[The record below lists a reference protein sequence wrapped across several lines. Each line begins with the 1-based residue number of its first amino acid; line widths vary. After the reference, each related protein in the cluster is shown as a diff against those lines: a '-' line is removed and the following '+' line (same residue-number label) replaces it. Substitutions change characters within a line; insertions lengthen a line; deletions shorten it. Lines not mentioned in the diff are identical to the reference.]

1 VGSLSVRI
9 LAKLGYDVVAVTG
22 KAELH
27 GALRELGAN
36 RVVERE
42 EILNS
47 TSKPLLTARW
57 AGAIDTVG
65 GQMLN
70 SLLRS
75 VRYGGCVTACGL
87 VAGAELSMTVYPFL
101 LRGISLCGIA
111 SADCPYDKRVE
122 IWRLL
127 AHEWKPQDLESLLLE
142 VDLEGVST
150 QVAKILRGE
159 VAGRVLVRP

>member
-1 VGSLSVRI
+1 
-9 LAKLGYDVVAVTG
+9 
-22 KAELH
+22 
-27 GALRELGAN
+27 
-36 RVVERE
+36 
-42 EILNS
+42 
-47 TSKPLLTARW
+47 
-57 AGAIDTVG
+57 
-65 GQMLN
+65 MLN